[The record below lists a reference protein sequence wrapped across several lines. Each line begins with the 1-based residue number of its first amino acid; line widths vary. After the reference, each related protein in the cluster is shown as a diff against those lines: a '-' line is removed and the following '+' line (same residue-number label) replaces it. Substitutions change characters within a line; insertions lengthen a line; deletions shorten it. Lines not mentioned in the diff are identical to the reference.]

1 MIYVRVNEI
10 LKEKKKTKYWFI
22 KKMEGGYQSLSH
34 LMDNT
39 TTGIKFETLE
49 KMCKILECEPGDII
63 VRKKSIR
70 KKVKKDEQTSKA
82 V

>member
-1 MIYVRVNEI
+1 MIYVRINEI

-22 KKMEGGYQSLSH
+22 KNMEGGYQSLSH

-49 KMCKILECEPGDII
+49 KMCKILNCEPGDII

>member
-22 KKMEGGYQSLSH
+22 KNMEGGCQSLSH